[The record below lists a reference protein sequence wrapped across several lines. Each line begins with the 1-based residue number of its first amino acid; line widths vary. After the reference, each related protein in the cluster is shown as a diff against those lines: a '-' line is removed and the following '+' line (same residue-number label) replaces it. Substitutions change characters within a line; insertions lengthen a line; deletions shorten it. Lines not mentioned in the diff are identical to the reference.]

1 MFSRLLFGKTKERVE
16 CYLQGS
22 IIFTAAAFCCD
33 SAVCGKTAAKSERQ
47 LWFLSLPYIFP
58 SLPTIYFPYNLSS
71 EHGLNCLLLAT
82 YLQPAKMAPVTRVP
96 WYHGTMVPK
105 QYGISK
111 NGEPREPCW
120 KVRKH
125 NLSMASSINNSLKA
139 DYENLPA
146 VLDELICLTRMT
158 CSAGPRCPVIAMHW
172 FWIQLEVAQQSILD
186 SVEYGHRGLLGLSLP
201 LRKQASLICSLFSKR
216 KSINNKKFSTRA
228 YRSSSSGQRLQSFI
242 GSRVL
247 VFLQEPCLFS

>member
-82 YLQPAKMAPVTRVP
+82 YLQPAKMAPG
-96 WYHGTMVPK
+96 YHGTMVLWYHINMVSAK
-105 QYGISK
+105 MVSLG
-111 NGEPREPCW
+111 
-120 KVRKH
+120 
-125 NLSMASSINNSLKA
+125 NLVERSENTICQWPLPSIT
-139 DYENLPA
+139 
-146 VLDELICLTRMT
+146 V
-158 CSAGPRCPVIAMHW
+158 
-172 FWIQLEVAQQSILD
+172 
-186 SVEYGHRGLLGLSLP
+186 
-201 LRKQASLICSLFSKR
+201 
-216 KSINNKKFSTRA
+216 
-228 YRSSSSGQRLQSFI
+228 
-242 GSRVL
+242 
-247 VFLQEPCLFS
+247 